1 MRKQTKLVAVLSAA
15 ALLAMGA
22 FMTSFAAGWEKD
34 DAGVWHYYD
43 RDDDMVTDEWK
54 KDGGKWFYLDDDGD
68 MLMDAWVDDEYY
80 VGDDGAMLINQWK
93 KTLADEDVNDPDEEG
108 EHWYYFGSK
117 GKKTVDTLK
126 KINGKTYY
134 FDEDGEMEYGWY
146 TKNNDVFYL
155 GDEDDGARVE
165 NAWRWLTN
173 PSQEDED
180 HDAAAAFLGCTDSS
194 GDGCDEEGWY
204 WFGTGGKMAKDADKK
219 KVNGKYYYFNK
230 HGQMLYEWI
239 NDQKVSGVAPATP
252 TNAKLDGSIPAA
264 SAGSAY
270 IDSMIY
276 TNEVEDGSRVDG
288 WYQIDGSKDT
298 GKDTDTDWYFFKDG
312 KAKKASRTATDYRVN
327 NNDGPVYVARI
338 KVISPKGG
346 KEYFAFNE
354 YGQMQTGLQY
364 IPAERGFYYFDGNG
378 YPVTGKVTNVECD
391 DDTYEFYFNKN
402 NGANAK
408 GLNGEKSG
416 YLYFNGKKLVAD
428 DDYRLYY
435 YNGDVYL
442 VNTKGKIQKTNRK
455 YDIENSGIEHDKV
468 DVTFRNNGTVKDISY
483 ENGSGTITL
492 NDVALIYNTLLETS
506 NGSSFNC
513 DAEGKYSEKYVN
525 IPYIQLYDDDVYT
538 YDFRNVTVSNNT
550 LNLSGVSEK
559 WFDVNVSN
567 TGTWR

>member
-1 MRKQTKLVAVLSAA
+1 MHVNRIAVRLTAA
-15 ALLAMGA
+15 ALLVSTMATPA
-22 FMTSFAAGWEKD
+22 FALTGTV
-34 DAGVWHYYD
+34 DAPNSVL
-43 RDDDMVTDEWK
+43 RMRTEANTQSSVLK
-54 KDGGKWFYLDDDGD
+54 K
-68 MLMDAWVDDEYY
+68 
-80 VGDDGAMLINQWK
+80 
-93 KTLADEDVNDPDEEG
+93 LADGTQIEVL
-108 EHWYYFGSK
+108 
-117 GKKTVDTLK
+117 DTLEGSWYQISYSGLTGYVSSEYVK
-126 KINGKTYY
+126 LEQE
-134 FDEDGEMEYGWY
+134 DASLDGEP
-146 TKNNDVFYL
+146 
-155 GDEDDGARVE
+155 AP
-165 NAWRWLTN
+165 LTE
-173 PSQEDED
+173 P
-180 HDAAAAFLGCTDSS
+180 
-194 GDGCDEEGWY
+194 
-204 WFGTGGKMAKDADKK
+204 
-219 KVNGKYYYFNK
+219 
-230 HGQMLYEWI
+230 
-239 NDQKVSGVAPATP
+239 
-252 TNAKLDGSIPAA
+252 PAA
-264 SAGSAY
+264 QAENTETEPVYVRVFNGPLNIRTGPGTDYDKVGQLATGK
-270 IDSMIY
+270 I
-276 TNEVEDGSRVDG
+276 VETLDLQDG

-312 KAKKASRTATDYRVN
+312 RAKKASRTATDYRVN
-327 NNDGPVYVARI
+327 NDDGPVYVARI
-338 KVISPKGG
+338 KVTSPKGG

-364 IPAERGFYYFDGNG
+364 VPAERGFYYFDSNG

-492 NDVALIYNTLLETS
+492 NDADLIYNTLLETS

-550 LNLSGVSEK
+550 LNLNGVSEK

>member
-1 MRKQTKLVAVLSAA
+1 
-15 ALLAMGA
+15 
-22 FMTSFAAGWEKD
+22 
-34 DAGVWHYYD
+34 
-43 RDDDMVTDEWK
+43 
-54 KDGGKWFYLDDDGD
+54 
-68 MLMDAWVDDEYY
+68 
-80 VGDDGAMLINQWK
+80 
-93 KTLADEDVNDPDEEG
+93 
-108 EHWYYFGSK
+108 
-117 GKKTVDTLK
+117 
-126 KINGKTYY
+126 
-134 FDEDGEMEYGWY
+134 
-146 TKNNDVFYL
+146 
-155 GDEDDGARVE
+155 
-165 NAWRWLTN
+165 
-173 PSQEDED
+173 
-180 HDAAAAFLGCTDSS
+180 
-194 GDGCDEEGWY
+194 
-204 WFGTGGKMAKDADKK
+204 
-219 KVNGKYYYFNK
+219 
-230 HGQMLYEWI
+230 
-239 NDQKVSGVAPATP
+239 
-252 TNAKLDGSIPAA
+252 
-264 SAGSAY
+264 
-270 IDSMIY
+270 
-276 TNEVEDGSRVDG
+276 
-288 WYQIDGSKDT
+288 
-298 GKDTDTDWYFFKDG
+298 
-312 KAKKASRTATDYRVN
+312 
-327 NNDGPVYVARI
+327 
-338 KVISPKGG
+338 
-346 KEYFAFNE
+346 
-354 YGQMQTGLQY
+354 MQTGLQY
-364 IPAERGFYYFDGNG
+364 VPAERGFYYFDSNG

-492 NDVALIYNTLLETS
+492 NDADLIYNTLLETS

-550 LNLSGVSEK
+550 LNLNGVSEK